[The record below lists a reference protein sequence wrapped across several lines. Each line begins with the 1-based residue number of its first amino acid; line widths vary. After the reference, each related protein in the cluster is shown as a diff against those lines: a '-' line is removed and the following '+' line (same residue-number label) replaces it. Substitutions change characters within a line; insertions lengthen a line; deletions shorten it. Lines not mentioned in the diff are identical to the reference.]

1 MNQQTNAYSSLN
13 NGNVQPNISIHEYN
27 PMMPNMWSHLNL
39 NSTQQTP
46 FSGIF
51 SSEQVYLPSQ
61 TGHSDSINIPI
72 PNQNKSQNSRLDAIQ
87 SFGQTRNQQINI
99 YQPQIPIQPTQRI
112 QSIQPIQPIQPI
124 QSSQPSQPIQS
135 SQPSQPIQPIQSSQ
149 NSQAQSYNN
158 FNGYTSSRLHF
169 STERTFPSTLS
180 SNARNSPFLQNTHST
195 YSQPQQE
202 STIINNTTNTIN
214 TNTTNTTNNNF
225 DFSPP
230 RSHYYDPNITMRR
243 RSSDNHK

>member
-13 NGNVQPNISIHEYN
+13 NGDVQPNISIHEYN
-27 PMMPNMWSHLNL
+27 PMMPNMWSRLNL

-61 TGHSDSINIPI
+61 TGHSDSINMPI
-72 PNQNKSQNSRLDAIQ
+72 PNQNKSQNNRLDAIQ
-87 SFGQTRNQQINI
+87 SFGQTRNQHINI
-99 YQPQIPIQPTQRI
+99 YQPQLPIQPTQPT
-112 QSIQPIQPIQPI
+112 QQTQPVQPIQP
-124 QSSQPSQPIQS
+124 SQPSQS
-135 SQPSQPIQPIQSSQ
+135 SQTNQSSQ
-149 NSQAQSYNN
+149 NSQGQSYNN
-158 FNGYTSSRLHF
+158 FNGYISSRSHF

-202 STIINNTTNTIN
+202 STIINNNIN
-214 TNTTNTTNNNF
+214 TNTTNTTTNNF

-230 RSHYYDPNITMRR
+230 RSHYYNPNITMRR